1 MTIRETSGASATS
14 PFLRPRPVADPTLRL
29 IVFHHAGGAAAA
41 YHGMAAA
48 LPADWELLLLELPG
62 RGKRHAEAL
71 VTALPALLPGVIAEV
86 LPWLAHAAP
95 VALFGHSLGA
105 ILAAEV
111 ARACEQ
117 RGTPPVWV
125 GISGRVAPSE
135 HGSTPRLSAMDD
147 ATLLAE
153 LFALGGTSSRAQ
165 EVPELRARLLRVV
178 RADIALLE
186 SYAPPADRALLG
198 SPMTTFAGTGDV
210 WAAPAA
216 MAPWSRETRGTCQPR
231 LYPGGH
237 FFFLEAAHG
246 ASLAS
251 YTRDIVG
258 EIERALA
265 RGR

>member
-1 MTIRETSGASATS
+1 MTVRETSGASPTS
-14 PFLRPRPVADPTLRL
+14 PFVRPRPVADPTLRV

-48 LPADWELLLLELPG
+48 VPPDWELLVLELPG
-62 RGKRHAEAL
+62 RGKRHAESL
-71 VTALPALLPGVIAEV
+71 VTSLPALLPRVVAEV
-86 LPWLAHAAP
+86 LPWIEQAAP

-105 ILAAEV
+105 ILAAET

-135 HGSTPRLSAMDD
+135 QGSTPRLSALDD
-147 ATLLAE
+147 QTLLAE

-165 EVPELRARLLRVV
+165 DVPELRARLLRIV
-178 RADIALLE
+178 RADISLLE
-186 SYAPPADRALLG
+186 SYAPAADRAPLAC
-198 SPMTTFAGTGDV
+198 PITTFAGTGDV

-216 MAPWSRETRGTCQPR
+216 MVPWARETRGACHAR

-258 EIERALA
+258 EIERA
-265 RGR
+265 RRP

>member
-1 MTIRETSGASATS
+1 MTMRETSGASPTS

-41 YHGMAAA
+41 YHGMSAA

-62 RGKRHAEAL
+62 RGKRHAEPLVSAL
-71 VTALPALLPGVIAEV
+71 SDLLPGVIAAV
-86 LPWLAHAAP
+86 LPWLADTAP

-117 RGTPPVWV
+117 RGTPPVWL

-135 HGSTPRLSAMDD
+135 HGATPRLSAMDD

-165 EVPELRARLLRVV
+165 DVPELRARLLRIV
-178 RADIALLE
+178 RADIGLLE
-186 SYAPPADRALLG
+186 SYAPPADRAPIA

-216 MAPWSRETRGTCQPR
+216 MAPWARETRGPYNAR

-251 YTRDIVG
+251 YTLDLVS
-258 EIERALA
+258 EIARAIA